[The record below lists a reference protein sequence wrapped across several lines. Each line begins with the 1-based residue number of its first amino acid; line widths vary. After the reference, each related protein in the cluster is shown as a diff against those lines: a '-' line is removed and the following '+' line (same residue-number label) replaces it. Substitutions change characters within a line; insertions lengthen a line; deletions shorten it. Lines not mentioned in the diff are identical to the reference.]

1 MGTIR
6 ERVREIQK
14 DLRDGALTPDMARE
28 SLVHLTA
35 LYGNVLDELR
45 AADADY
51 KAVLLRHLN
60 SETKANRARMHAE
73 ASPEYA
79 RVREA
84 ADTKALVIEMVRSCK
99 VYLRSLDEEMRLSGH

>member
-1 MGTIR
+1 MTSIR
-6 ERVREIQK
+6 ERVKEIQK

-28 SLVHLTA
+28 SLVQLTA

-45 AADADY
+45 EADADY
-51 KAVLLRHLN
+51 KAVLLAHLN
-60 SETKANRARMHAE
+60 AETKANRARMHAE

-84 ADTKALVIEMVRSCK
+84 DDCKKLVIEMVRSCK
-99 VYLRSLDEEMRLSGH
+99 VYLRSLDEEMRLAGH